1 MPPPP
6 CHPARANPCPQWEFE
21 AYLNNRSVS
30 FARNG
35 TLHIKPAFTADSFD
49 VGSADLSLWG
59 GDPATACTS
68 NFDYGCERQ
77 GGANILNPV
86 VSAALRTA
94 ETFSLRYGRVEVVAQ
109 MPAGDWLWPAIWL
122 MPTEAAYGAWPAS
135 GEIDIAE
142 SRGNA
147 ASYAPG
153 GRNTVGSTLHYGP
166 YCCDDAY
173 LTEHASYT
181 LPSGDLSE
189 GFHTYGLTWNS
200 SMIQTYVDTTVV
212 LTAPINETF
221 FARGGFPDT
230 IDNPWQDGA
239 MNAPFDKGFYLILN
253 LAVGGTNGYFPDGP
267 EKPWSDTSDFAANEF
282 WAAAST
288 WRPTWTSPFLVDSV
302 RVWQTPGGAATN
314 TLRPML

>member
-1 MPPPP
+1 
-6 CHPARANPCPQWEFE
+6 
-21 AYLNNRSVS
+21 
-30 FARNG
+30 
-35 TLHIKPAFTADSFD
+35 
-49 VGSADLSLWG
+49 
-59 GDPATACTS
+59 
-68 NFDYGCERQ
+68 
-77 GGANILNPV
+77 
-86 VSAALRTA
+86 
-94 ETFSLRYGRVEVVAQ
+94 
-109 MPAGDWLWPAIWL
+109 
-122 MPTEAAYGAWPAS
+122 MPTEAAYGPWPTS